1 MSFGIIMSAYFYAI
15 NAIGFIWLSLTGLL
29 MLFKS
34 ELGIS
39 GNEAKINLK
48 AIHTIGGYVVTINLL
63 YRLLWA
69 CFGKKFSTWSAFIFL
84 PRDIKPLKSYINKLK
99 RRKFTKLSRTPPSAK
114 LAITFCLICL
124 TVLVITG
131 LIRAGT
137 DIYYPPFGSSVQ
149 EFLAKP
155 HVQPESLQPY
165 NPTGVDS
172 KKSQQLKQLK
182 KPMGVIHYW
191 ASWVLIGWFLLHI
204 AAVISYER
212 YDQGN
217 LISAM
222 VHGKKILSKNQ
233 KMIIKRLSM
242 HKRY

>member
-1 MSFGIIMSAYFYAI
+1 MVKNFQSYVVWDHHVRLFHAI
-15 NAIGFIWLSLTGLL
+15 NAIGFIWLALTGLL

-34 ELGIS
+34 DLGIS

-63 YRLLWA
+63 YRFIWA
-69 CFGKKFSTWSAFIFL
+69 CFGTKFSTWSAFIFL
-84 PRDIKPLKSYINKLK
+84 PSDIKPLKSYINKLK
-99 RRKFTKLSRTPPSAK
+99 RRESLPSYLGHSPSAK

-124 TVLVITG
+124 TVLIITG

-149 EFLAKP
+149 EFVAKP
-155 HVQPESLQPY
+155 NVQPESLQPY
-165 NPTGVDS
+165 DPTGVDL
-172 KKSQQLKQLK
+172 KKSQQLKQFK

-212 YDQGN
+212 HDQGN

-222 VHGKKILSKNQ
+222 VHGKKILSK
-233 KMIIKRLSM
+233 KPKDD
-242 HKRY
+242 H